1 MVTHNNREGNAEEAA
16 ENGRIELPEANRP
29 RRRPRPPPVVP
40 AGSENRTHFRP
51 FKSEKEFKMIAETTT
66 MLENSGFYWG
76 TMTAKQAEVTLHG
89 QPVGTFLIRD
99 SSQKD
104 VFFTLSYVSGTGS
117 LNIRI
122 TFKASRFS
130 LCGSKEEFDS
140 LFKLLEYYTDSPK
153 KLLTKPLRRV
163 RLQSLQE
170 LCRKRIIE
178 TYGGDEI
185 DSIPLNPVLKD
196 FLNSFPYRL

>member
-1 MVTHNNREGNAEEAA
+1 MGAEAQLIGAQIRVRPAGLRCSAVTHLEGWNRIHTCTRA
-16 ENGRIELPEANRP
+16 
-29 RRRPRPPPVVP
+29 
-40 AGSENRTHFRP
+40 SKTHNRTHFRP